1 MPGIISVD
9 QDVTVTNIKILPPHS
24 STQLF
29 EDVKSRPEL
38 RASAF
43 AHMHIPGGRSEGP
56 GAPCVG
62 VHGESAGCVRV
73 IADKTKKSRAKY
85 YK

>member
-24 STQLF
+24 SIQLL

-43 AHMHIPGGRSEGP
+43 AHKHIPGGRSEGP
-56 GAPCVG
+56 GPPGWGCVG
-62 VHGESAGCVRV
+62 RV
-73 IADKTKKSRAKY
+73 QGVLE
-85 YK
+85 